1 MIILKRIAAPKTNN
15 KGIIP
20 IFKETFISSLQSLE
34 IGKKS
39 LNKSSK
45 IKTPVATDTLSGIP
59 GNVVKSIP
67 EDSELEEIKLIS
79 VFKTP

>member
-1 MIILKRIAAPKTNN
+1 MKRIAAPKTNN
-15 KGIIP
+15 NGIIP

-45 IKTPVATDTLSGIP
+45 IKTTVATDTPSGIP
-59 GNVVKSIP
+59 GIVVKESIP
-67 EDSELEEIKLIS
+67 EGAELEEIKLIS